1 LQPRTLRSR
10 FVSSPKA
17 LRGQRRLF
25 CFPYAGGSA
34 PVFAGW
40 SERLQPEIEVWAALP
55 RGRGQRFRETTLET
69 VEAMVDDY
77 LWALR
82 DNLDVPFAFYGHS
95 LGGLVAFEMARRLEA
110 EGLPTPEHLF
120 AGASAPPHFGLVHSR
135 IGYLPDAEFVDVVQ
149 ERYAGIPAAVLNE
162 PELMELLL
170 PVLRADFA
178 AYENYELA
186 DTGSLNCPITVFAGS
201 EDRGIAPEVMA
212 GWGQHTRG
220 NFAMHTVPGDH
231 FFLAVSKELVL
242 TTVQQ
247 ELQRLGLQIPAAPNL
262 MLTTGFE
269 SA

>member
-1 LQPRTLRSR
+1 MQPRTLRSR

-17 LRGQRRLF
+17 LPGQRRLF

-40 SERLQPEIEVWAALP
+40 SERLQPDAEVWAALP
-55 RGRGQRFRETTLET
+55 RGRGQRFRETTVET
-69 VEAMVDDY
+69 VEAMVEDY

-82 DNLDVPFAFYGHS
+82 DNLNLPFAFYGHS
-95 LGGLVAFEMARRLEA
+95 LGGLVAFEVARRLEA

-120 AGASAPPHFGLVHSR
+120 IGASAPPHYGLIHSK
-135 IGYLPDAEFVDVVQ
+135 IGHLPDAEFVDVVQ

-178 AYENYELA
+178 AYENYEFA
-186 DTGSLNCPITVFAGS
+186 DTGSLSCPVTAFSGA

-212 GWGQHTRG
+212 GWSQHTRG
-220 NFAMHTVPGDH
+220 RFEMHTVPGDH
-231 FFLAVSKELVL
+231 FFLTVSKDFVL
-242 TTVQQ
+242 STIQQ
-247 ELQRLGLQIPAAPNL
+247 NLRRLDRQIPASRH
-262 MLTTGFE
+262 MILTTGLE